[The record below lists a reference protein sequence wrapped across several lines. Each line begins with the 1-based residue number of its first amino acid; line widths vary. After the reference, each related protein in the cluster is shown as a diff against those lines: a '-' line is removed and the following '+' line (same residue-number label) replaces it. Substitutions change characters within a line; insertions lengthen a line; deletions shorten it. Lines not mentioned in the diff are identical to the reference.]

1 MCLKRTKFDNKIYQQ
16 YSVYF
21 EDIYQKCKWKQ
32 KIFATTVNS
41 WTEKFI
47 YLSRSNTLTGGK

>member
-1 MCLKRTKFDNKIYQQ
+1 MEIENICNY
-16 YSVYF
+16 
-21 EDIYQKCKWKQ
+21 CK
-32 KIFATTVNS
+32 TTVNS